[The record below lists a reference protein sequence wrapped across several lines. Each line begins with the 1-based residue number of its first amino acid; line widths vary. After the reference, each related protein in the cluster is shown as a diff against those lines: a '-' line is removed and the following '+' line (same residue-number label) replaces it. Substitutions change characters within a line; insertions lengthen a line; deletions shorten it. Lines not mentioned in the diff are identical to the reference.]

1 MKKQKTILL
10 ILVLVLTVIVA
21 APAFLLFSGSRET
34 ETAPESDGT
43 LKETDPSGILSV
55 LVSNADGSYTVS
67 QKDGVCSLEHFQD
80 VPLNETALGE
90 LLHYAATLRSRQQ
103 LSGSKPLSE
112 YGLDAPAASAEVT
125 LDDGSS
131 YAFSFGSDVPGQDTA
146 PLCYLLYEDT
156 VYTTFSLYAQ
166 PFFAG
171 EESFVDHQV
180 TPVSKSSSDA
190 SVTAETMLSVT
201 EVSLKNGEGREFTI
215 SHSGSQDVLGNKM
228 QQYSILIN
236 GSSYSFTADAV
247 GTDFLNSFFGM
258 TADEIVCA
266 HPSEDDLSEA
276 GLDDPEF
283 LADVAWQNAAGGTGN
298 FSIAISKDEKGGVY
312 AFRKDADLV
321 WHVPE
326 VPLFCLAEP
335 EQLVSTYLLM
345 PRLDSL
351 SGVKVEADGQTSRF
365 EIDAAAEQ
373 VTCGAKT
380 IPLSDFRGVYAQM
393 IQMKADSVL
402 FSPENKEDLAAA
414 GRIVYEGTD
423 QTVLAIELYQLTPR
437 KMLAVVGDIQYELSA
452 TVWEQLKAAVQAL
465 Q

>member
-10 ILVLVLTVIVA
+10 ILAIVLTVIVA

-34 ETAPESDGT
+34 EPAAESDGT
-43 LKETDPSGILSV
+43 LKESDPSGILSV
-55 LVSNADGSYTVS
+55 LVSNSDGSYTVS

-90 LLHYAATLRSRQQ
+90 LLHYAATLRSRQK

-201 EVSLKNGEGREFTI
+201 EVSLKNGEGREFTV
-215 SHSGSQDVLGNKM
+215 SHSGSQDVLGNEM

-266 HPSEDDLSEA
+266 HPSEDDLA
-276 GLDDPEF
+276 KVGLDDPEF
-283 LADVAWQNAAGGTGN
+283 QADVAWQNAAGGTGR
-298 FSIAISKDEKGGVY
+298 FSIGISKDEKDGVF

-335 EQLVSTYLLM
+335 EQLVSTYLLI

-351 SGVKVEADGQTSRF
+351 SGVTVEADGQASRF

-423 QTVLAIELYQLTPR
+423 QTVQ
-437 KMLAVVGDIQYELSA
+437 AVVGDIQYELSA